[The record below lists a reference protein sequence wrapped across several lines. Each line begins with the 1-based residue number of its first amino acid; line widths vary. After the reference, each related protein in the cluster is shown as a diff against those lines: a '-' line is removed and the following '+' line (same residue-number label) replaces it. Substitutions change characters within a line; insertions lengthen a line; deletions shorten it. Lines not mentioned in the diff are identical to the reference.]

1 LPPPH
6 ARRSRATRSGRIVS
20 FELWRPLAQ
29 VTSTAKSSGVWRD
42 ARWQVAAAPCFK
54 EQGFRIESLHTR
66 EVEGVE
72 YALVAGELG

>member
-1 LPPPH
+1 
-6 ARRSRATRSGRIVS
+6 VS

-29 VTSTAKSSGVWRD
+29 VTSTAASSSVWRD
-42 ARWQVAAAPCFK
+42 ARRQVAAAPCFK

-66 EVEGVE
+66 EIEGVE